1 MYPDYTNPKT
11 AEWWI
16 QMCMEFKNILDY
28 DGIWIVSLNLLFNVF
43 LPLVEMLNVHPLLFY
58 SLYSKLKLKFP
69 LSYFLI
75 TSALTVLRHHW
86 RGEQLP
92 VIVAASCLLA

>member
-28 DGIWIVSLNLLFNVF
+28 DGIWIVSPDRKVKSSPISLFF
-43 LPLVEMLNVHPLLFY
+43 HFII
-58 SLYSKLKLKFP
+58 S
-69 LSYFLI
+69 
-75 TSALTVLRHHW
+75 
-86 RGEQLP
+86 
-92 VIVAASCLLA
+92 